1 MSTIVYELVP
11 HLVPQQ
17 EDMTKRRDRGTGSI
31 YREGDAWRGE
41 IVLDGHRHRRRGK
54 TKSEV
59 QDKLNALK
67 RDHLTGNLS
76 ADTTTTVEALLTHYL
91 DRVVPNRKGGNLT
104 PTALYRYRWAAN
116 HITEQI
122 GRKRVASLTYR
133 DVELMLDRLSTAPY
147 DLSKDSLKKIHGLLK
162 RALENAVKR
171 GDLAKNVATWAELP
185 GAMKEE
191 AKRYSLSKEMT
202 ERLIAG
208 VQDDRMGVMFITQ
221 ILLALRPGEAAALY
235 WSDIDFMTG
244 TVNVTRG
251 RLTDDR
257 GHSSVKDELK
267 TEKAKRTLEAPEV
280 LLDMLKDHM
289 RRQKVERMAAPQ
301 WVNDQLVFT
310 TTVGSVIEPV
320 AARRYLARLCKDL
333 DVWVE
338 TDEGNRPPLPYELR
352 HTGTS
357 LYSDAGV
364 AQEEIADLMG
374 LSSTRM
380 IEARYR
386 HRLRPAVGVA
396 RTLDWGWH
404 N

>member
-1 MSTIVYELVP
+1 MKDTSRGGFIGRLTI
-11 HLVPQQ
+11 
-17 EDMTKRRDRGTGSI
+17 
-31 YREGDAWRGE
+31 
-41 IVLDGHRHRRRGK
+41 DGKQYVRRGK

-59 QDKLNALK
+59 SDKLNALR

-91 DRVVPNRKGGNLT
+91 DRAVPNRKGGNLS

-133 DVELMLDRLSTAPY
+133 DVELMLDRLATAPY
-147 DLSKDSLKKIHGLLK
+147 DLSRDSLKKIHGLLK

-185 GAMKEE
+185 GAVKEE
-191 AKRYSLSKEMT
+191 AKRYSLSKKMT

-208 VQDDRMGVMFITQ
+208 VQTDRMGVMFATQ
-221 ILLALRPGEAAALY
+221 VLLALRPGEVAALY
-235 WSDIDFMTG
+235 WSDIDFEAG
-244 TVNVTRG
+244 TVNITRG

-267 TEKAKRTLEAPEV
+267 TRRAKRTLEAPQV
-280 LLDMLKDHM
+280 LLEMLKAHQYW
-289 RRQKVERMAAPQ
+289 QKVERIAAPQ
-301 WVNDQLVFT
+301 WVNEELVFT
-310 TTVGSVIEPV
+310 STVGSVIEPV
-320 AARRYLARLCKDL
+320 AARRHLARLCKDL

-338 TDEGNRPPLPYELR
+338 TDEGKRSPLPYELR

-374 LSSTRM
+374 LASTRM

-386 HRLRPAVGVA
+386 HRLRPTVSVA
-396 RTLDWGWH
+396 RDAQIGR
-404 N
+404 NS